1 MKIPG
6 VEYRILCRYC
16 NLGTELLIAEEH
28 GFAIYAYDE
37 PFNNGHI
44 VIVPRRHVSLSELS
58 VNELYR
64 ALRLVR
70 KAEAV
75 LRNTYHP
82 HGLNIGLVAYPHVA
96 FHVVPRWGGDVSFIK
111 VFFNA
116 KPIPETPIQYAE
128 RLRKAWGS

>member
-6 VEYRILCRYC
+6 VEYRTLCRYC
-16 NLGTELLIAEEH
+16 NLNSELLIAEEDD
-28 GFAIYAYDE
+28 FTIYAYDE